1 MLRPVRILLPW
12 LDRAQAVQALLG
24 FRQATEADDLDPFM
38 KQYDT
43 QVAAVAARPPYDLP
57 PFAVDPLPPAL
68 AAHEEQF
75 LAPLSEE
82 SRKNIRL
89 GIVDLW
95 SLLSFQRTVSTYE
108 IEKRVEHITV
118 DDWQAL
124 ADICIPPEGYSEGL
138 QGTFDTNGKGV
149 TFTSFNPNLR
159 ASAIQQLQR
168 AELRGPGSEQFI
180 GFNLS
185 FGSDFVVVAEYK
197 GRGFLQDGYHRT
209 YGLIA
214 RGFRYV
220 PCAWHKAGNFSDVVA
235 REGSGIAQEHLL
247 GAHPPFVKDFHSGEV
262 SATVQQR
269 AFRKV
274 VRIRAEEILIH
285 L

>member
-57 PFAVDPLPPAL
+57 P
-68 AAHEEQF
+68 F

-185 FGSDFVVVAEYK
+185 FGSNFVVVAEYK

>member
-12 LDRAQAVQALLG
+12 LDRTQAVQALLG
-24 FRQATEADDLDPFM
+24 FRQPTEADDLDPFL
-38 KQYDT
+38 KQYDA

-57 PFAVDPLPPAL
+57 PFSVEPLPPAL

-82 SRKNIRL
+82 SRKRIRL

-95 SLLSFQRTVSTYE
+95 SLLSFQRTVSTHE
-108 IEKRVEHITV
+108 IEKRVEHIAV

-185 FGSDFVVVAEYK
+185 FGSNFVVA
-197 GRGFLQDGYHRT
+197 
-209 YGLIA
+209 A
-214 RGFRYV
+214 
-220 PCAWHKAGNFSDVVA
+220 AAGA
-235 REGSGIAQEHLL
+235 G
-247 GAHPPFVKDFHSGEV
+247 V
-262 SATVQQR
+262 SASAVGFTGCDDTTAGGEDDV
-269 AFRKV
+269 FRGT
-274 VRIRAEEILIH
+274 
-285 L
+285 